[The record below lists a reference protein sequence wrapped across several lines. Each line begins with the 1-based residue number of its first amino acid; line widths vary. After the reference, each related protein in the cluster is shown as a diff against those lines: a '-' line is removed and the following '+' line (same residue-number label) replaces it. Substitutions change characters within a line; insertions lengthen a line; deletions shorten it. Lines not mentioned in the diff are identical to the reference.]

1 VPSTIAVV
9 NAFEAAMETA
19 LSIDVILGFPEVGRV
34 PMTYPLGAVVFD
46 TDDYSVSR
54 QGQQRPRIGQDQ
66 PSGST
71 LAVNLYLFASNEYN
85 LFALLDSLRTVKAAA
100 AGLVVSNTNI
110 IVRYGQ
116 TQRTQVLD
124 SDRIIENTMV
134 TSVTFSWI

>member
-1 VPSTIAVV
+1 
-9 NAFEAAMETA
+9 META
-19 LSIDVILGFPEVGRV
+19 LSVDVILGFPEIGRV
-34 PMTYPLGAVVFD
+34 AMTYPLGAVVLD

-71 LAVNLYLFASNEYN
+71 LAVNLYLFAANEYN

-100 AGLVVSNTNI
+100 AGMVVSNTTV

-116 TQRTQVLD
+116 TQRAQVFETD
-124 SDRIIENTMV
+124 KIIENTIV
-134 TSVTFSWI
+134 TPVTFSWI

>member
-34 PMTYPLGAVVFD
+34 ALTYPLGAVVFD

>member
-1 VPSTIAVV
+1 
-9 NAFEAAMETA
+9 META

-71 LAVNLYLFASNEYN
+71 LAINLYLFASNEYN
-85 LFALLDSLRTVKAAA
+85 LFALLDSLRTVKATA
-100 AGLVVSNTNI
+100 AGLVVSNTNV

-116 TQRTQVLD
+116 TTRTQVLD

-134 TSVTFSWI
+134 TPVTFSWI

>member
-1 VPSTIAVV
+1 
-9 NAFEAAMETA
+9 META

>member
-1 VPSTIAVV
+1 
-9 NAFEAAMETA
+9 META
-19 LSIDVILGFPEVGRV
+19 LGFDVILGFPEVGRV
-34 PMTYPLGAVVFD
+34 PMTYPLGAVVLD

-71 LAVNLYLFASNEYN
+71 LAINFYLFAANEYN

-100 AGLVVSNTNI
+100 AGMVVSNTTV

-116 TQRTQVLD
+116 TQRAQVFETD
-124 SDRIIENTMV
+124 KIIENTIV
-134 TSVTFSWI
+134 TPVTFSWI